1 MNHQEI
7 DHDRKLQESW
17 DSIALPGGEH
27 TEGAFSKFLQVFGKQ
42 RNVLNCAIP
51 LTRAKTFTD
60 MQLPVGLDIKAC
72 IAASVTGNFPGAL
85 RDWKYQPI
93 IRAEPQLPQMVPLP
107 PEHASLIKV
116 PWLQSPSQATGLGL
130 NARHLRYHHQLWQD
144 IKPKALQGVNTT
156 LILGLPQIGFSLAPH
171 IQLEKVFLFLGS
183 LARGLGPVQLFPA
196 RYLYPDAQLGE
207 LADAPAPIFADILP
221 LTGGF
226 AYPTVDC
233 EPDPWRVLARYGNGD
248 RFYGYPFRQ
257 ATDSVED
264 FTLQG
269 YENGTMLLPDGQ
281 RVAARQS
288 ESYVYATLDPKLK
301 GEMMLD
307 RDGFE
312 EATCLLR
319 GAVTHDGLP
328 YQLPVEMQPL
338 VLAVV
343 LTHWRMELDKPGDL
357 SSYTLATEHAA
368 IRGFNYFQRVEPF
381 YTNFM
386 RLIQELSKDPSFKT
400 YPLSTHLTHSW
411 LGGNLRLANQLSQSE
426 ADLGPE
432 LVRSYYHQQLDWQT
446 GVVNLMNH
454 VAFRTKSERAG
465 LVSITGREIERQ
477 LGLEGLAMHQMH
489 RLLRFDSHLFP
500 RPLKRVSYW
509 PNFHPGWTDL
519 DQKFTTESL
528 PRL

>member
-1 MNHQEI
+1 VNYNEI
-7 DHDRKLQESW
+7 GQDKKLQESW

-27 TEGAFSKFLQVFGKQ
+27 TEGAFAKFLQVFGKQ

-51 LTRAKTFTD
+51 LTRAKTLTD
-60 MQLPVGLDIKAC
+60 LQLPAGLDIKDC

-85 RDWKYQPI
+85 RDWQYQPI
-93 IRAEPQLPQMVPLP
+93 IRAEPQLPQMVALP

-116 PWLQSPSQATGLGL
+116 PWLQSPSQATWLGI

-144 IKPKALQGVNTT
+144 LKPKALQGVNTT

-183 LARGLGPVQLFPA
+183 LARGLSPAQMFPA
-196 RYLYPDAQLGE
+196 RYVYPDAQLGG

-269 YENGTMLLPDGQ
+269 YENGAMLLPDG
-281 RVAARQS
+281 RKVTARQS

-312 EATCLLR
+312 EAMCLLR

-368 IRGFNYFQRVEPF
+368 IRGFNYFQRVERF

-386 RLIQELSKDPSFKT
+386 RLIQELSKDPNFKT
-400 YPLSTHLTHSW
+400 YPLSTHLTNSW

-426 ADLGPE
+426 ADLKPE
-432 LVRSYYHQQLDWQT
+432 LVRSYYHQQLDWQM

-454 VAFRTKSERAG
+454 AAFRTKSERAG
-465 LVSITGREIERQ
+465 LVSVTGREIEQQ

-528 PRL
+528 PKL

>member
-1 MNHQEI
+1 M
-7 DHDRKLQESW
+7 QESW

-60 MQLPVGLDIKAC
+60 LQLPGGLDIKAC

-116 PWLQSPSQATGLGL
+116 PWLQSPSQATWLGL

-144 IKPKALQGVNTT
+144 IKPKVLQGVNTT

-269 YENGTMLLPDGQ
+269 YENGAMLLPDGQ
-281 RVAARQS
+281 KVTARQS

-343 LTHWRMELDKPGDL
+343 LTHWRWTSPGTCRL
-357 SSYTLATEHAA
+357 TRWLRSTPPSAASTTSSA
-368 IRGFNYFQRVEPF
+368 
-381 YTNFM
+381 
-386 RLIQELSKDPSFKT
+386 SSPST
-400 YPLSTHLTHSW
+400 PTSCGSSRSCPRTRA
-411 LGGNLRLANQLSQSE
+411 LRLT
-426 ADLGPE
+426 
-432 LVRSYYHQQLDWQT
+432 RS
-446 GVVNLMNH
+446 
-454 VAFRTKSERAG
+454 
-465 LVSITGREIERQ
+465 
-477 LGLEGLAMHQMH
+477 
-489 RLLRFDSHLFP
+489 
-500 RPLKRVSYW
+500 PL
-509 PNFHPGWTDL
+509 T
-519 DQKFTTESL
+519 
-528 PRL
+528 

>member
-1 MNHQEI
+1 M
-7 DHDRKLQESW
+7 QESW

-60 MQLPVGLDIKAC
+60 LQLPGGLDIKAC

-116 PWLQSPSQATGLGL
+116 PWLQSPSQATWLGL

-183 LARGLGPVQLFPA
+183 LARGLCPVQLFPA

-269 YENGTMLLPDGQ
+269 YENGAMLLPNGQ
-281 RVAARQS
+281 KVTARQS

-301 GEMMLD
+301 GELMLD
-307 RDGFE
+307 G
-312 EATCLLR
+312 T
-319 GAVTHDGLP
+319 GLKRP
-328 YQLPVEMQPL
+328 HACCAAQSPTMAFLFSFRWRLQPL

-357 SSYTLATEHAA
+357 SSYTLSTEHAA

-386 RLIQELSKDPSFKT
+386 RLIQELSKDPHFKT
-400 YPLSTHLTHSW
+400 YPLSTHLNS
-411 LGGNLRLANQLSQSE
+411 NN
-426 ADLGPE
+426 
-432 LVRSYYHQQLDWQT
+432 
-446 GVVNLMNH
+446 
-454 VAFRTKSERAG
+454 
-465 LVSITGREIERQ
+465 
-477 LGLEGLAMHQMH
+477 
-489 RLLRFDSHLFP
+489 
-500 RPLKRVSYW
+500 
-509 PNFHPGWTDL
+509 
-519 DQKFTTESL
+519 
-528 PRL
+528 

>member
-1 MNHQEI
+1 VNHQEI

-60 MQLPVGLDIKAC
+60 LQLPGGLDIKAC

-319 GAVTHDGLP
+319 GAATHDGLP

-465 LVSITGREIERQ
+465 LVSITGREIEQQ

>member
-1 MNHQEI
+1 MNYNEI
-7 DHDRKLQESW
+7 GQDKKLQESW

-27 TEGAFSKFLQVFGKQ
+27 TEGAFAKFLQVFGKQ

-51 LTRAKTFTD
+51 LTRAKTLTD
-60 MQLPVGLDIKAC
+60 LQLPAGLDIKDC

-85 RDWKYQPI
+85 RDWQYQPI
-93 IRAEPQLPQMVPLP
+93 IRAEPQLPQMVALP

-116 PWLQSPSQATGLGL
+116 PWLQSPSQATWLGI
-130 NARHLRYHHQLWQD
+130 NARHLRYHHHLWQD
-144 IKPKALQGVNTT
+144 LKPKALQGVNTT

-183 LARGLGPVQLFPA
+183 LARGLSPAQMFPA
-196 RYLYPDAQLGE
+196 RYIYPDAQLGV

-269 YENGTMLLPDGQ
+269 YENGAMLLPDG
-281 RVAARQS
+281 RKVTARQS
-288 ESYVYATLDPKLK
+288 ESYVCATLDPKLK

-312 EATCLLR
+312 EAMCLLR

-386 RLIQELSKDPSFKT
+386 RLIQELSKDPNFKT
-400 YPLSTHLTHSW
+400 YPLSTHLTNSW

-426 ADLGPE
+426 ADLKPE
-432 LVRSYYHQQLDWQT
+432 LVRSYYHQQLDWQM

-454 VAFRTKSERAG
+454 AAFRTKSERAG
-465 LVSITGREIERQ
+465 LVSVTGREIEQQ

-528 PRL
+528 PKL